1 MKVYAQY
8 FELNGLKYRLN
19 TILQLGD
26 SFAHI
31 GNIILANPGSSKPV
45 RKIDEISKESIKT
58 FFGSSFKGRKF
69 NDLNWHEFSVDTTM
83 RVVEKIFNGSY
94 ITNEPLQ
101 LNGIVQLFNA
111 FNIANPNLSE
121 TLASIPKDDNPYIIT
136 PNIAD
141 FIADKPTYIGFPDDV
156 LYHQDDYIRKI
167 PQNIFESM
175 PSKIKEFYEND
186 IEKTFYHPMYISRAY
201 RRRENIK
208 NDLKRFFKTVKD
220 FKQ

>member
-8 FELNGLKYRLN
+8 FEFNRLKYRLN
-19 TILQLGD
+19 TILQFGD

-45 RKIDEISKESIKT
+45 GNIDEISKDSIKT
-58 FFGSSFKGRKF
+58 FFDSFKGRNF

-94 ITNEPLQ
+94 VTDEPLQ
-101 LNGIVQLFNA
+101 LNGVVQLFNV
-111 FNIANPNLSE
+111 FNIANPNLGE

-136 PNIAD
+136 LDIAD
-141 FIADKPTYIGFPDDV
+141 FIADKPTYIGFPHDV
-156 LYHQDDYIRKI
+156 LYHQDDHIRKF

-175 PSKIKEFYEND
+175 PPKIKKFYEND

-201 RRRENIK
+201 RKENIQ
-208 NDLKRFFKTVKD
+208 NDLKRFFKTIND